1 MEDLRN
7 LLLPSNEPCGLEDTL
22 QRSPP
27 VIDRLLEGMDAFL
40 AFAALEKGLSENT
53 VQAYQSDIEQFSS
66 FAFKQHAR
74 SDWDQIEGSDVSDW
88 IYTLSEG
95 EYSNASLCR
104 KLSALRVLAT
114 FLLREGRIKRPFME
128 LVTGPKL
135 RRKTPDALTIREV
148 EDLLETPDLTK
159 PQGLRDRAILELL
172 YSSGLRVSE
181 LCGALLQQI
190 DIANGAIKVYGKGSK
205 ERMVPMGFQAV
216 LALSGYLEQG
226 RPSLVKPNTGSAC
239 FISNRGTPISRKTVW
254 VLVKRYAKAAGIE
267 KSVKPHGLRHS
278 FATHLLTG
286 GADLR
291 VIQELLGHADIST
304 TQIYTSVEA
313 YRVKSAHDE
322 YHPRSKGDVSL

>member
-1 MEDLRN
+1 M
-7 LLLPSNEPCGLEDTL
+7 S
-22 QRSPP
+22 
-27 VIDRLLEGMDAFL
+27 DRLLEGLDAFL

-53 VQAYQSDIEQFSS
+53 VQAYQSDIEQFAC
-66 FAFKQHAR
+66 FASKRYGR
-74 SDWDQIEGSDVSDW
+74 SDWDSIDGSDVSDW
-88 IYTLSEG
+88 IYSLSEDNF
-95 EYSNASLCR
+95 SNASLCR
-104 KLSALRVLAT
+104 KLSALRVFST
-114 FLLREGRIKRPFME
+114 FLLREERIKRSFME

-135 RRKTPDALTIREV
+135 RRKMPSSLTIHEV
-148 EDLLETPDLTK
+148 EALLNAPKLTK

-190 DIANGAIKVYGKGSK
+190 DIANGAIKEYGKGSK
-205 ERMVPMGFQAV
+205 ERVVPMGFQAV

-226 RPSLVKPNTGSAC
+226 RPGLVKPKTGSAC

-254 VLVKRYAKAAGIE
+254 VMVRRYAKEVGIE
-267 KSVKPHGLRHS
+267 KPVKPHGLRHS

-313 YRVKSAHDE
+313 HRVKTAHEE
-322 YHPRSKGDVSL
+322 YHPRSQGDVSL

>member
-1 MEDLRN
+1 M
-7 LLLPSNEPCGLEDTL
+7 
-22 QRSPP
+22 
-27 VIDRLLEGMDAFL
+27 IDRLLEGMDAFL

-53 VQAYQSDIEQFSS
+53 VQAYQSDIQQFSS

-74 SDWDQIEGSDVSDW
+74 SDWDQVEGSDVSDW

-114 FLLREGRIKRPFME
+114 FLLREERIKRPFME

-135 RRKTPDALTIREV
+135 RRKTPDSLTIREV

-205 ERMVPMGFQAV
+205 ERVVPMGFQAV

-226 RPSLVKPNTGSAC
+226 RPSLVKPKTGSAC

-304 TQIYTSVEA
+304 TQIYASVEA
-313 YRVKSAHDE
+313 HRVKSAHDE
-322 YHPRSKGDVSL
+322 YHPRSRGA

>member
-1 MEDLRN
+1 M
-7 LLLPSNEPCGLEDTL
+7 
-22 QRSPP
+22 
-27 VIDRLLEGMDAFL
+27 IDRLLEGMDAFL

-66 FAFKQHAR
+66 FAFKRHGR

-114 FLLREGRIKRPFME
+114 FLLREERIKRPFME

-148 EDLLETPDLTK
+148 ELLLETPDLTK

-205 ERMVPMGFQAV
+205 ERVVPMGFQAV

-226 RPSLVKPNTGSAC
+226 RPSLVKPKTGSAC

-313 YRVKSAHDE
+313 HRVKSAHDE
-322 YHPRSKGDVSL
+322 YHPRSRGDVTG

>member
-1 MEDLRN
+1 M
-7 LLLPSNEPCGLEDTL
+7 S
-22 QRSPP
+22 
-27 VIDRLLEGMDAFL
+27 DRLLEGLDAFL
-40 AFAALEKGLSENT
+40 AFAALEKGMSENT
-53 VQAYQSDIEQFSS
+53 VQAYQSDIEQFAV
-66 FAFKQHAR
+66 FAFKKCGR
-74 SDWDQIEGSDVSDW
+74 SDWTEIEGSDVSDW
-88 IYTLSEG
+88 IYALSEKDL
-95 EYSNASLCR
+95 SNATLCR
-104 KLSALRVLAT
+104 KLSALRVHT
-114 FLLREGRIKRPFME
+114 KFLLSEERIERSFME

-135 RRKTPDALTIREV
+135 RRKMPSSLTIQEV
-148 EDLLETPDLTK
+148 ETLLEAPNLTT

-205 ERMVPMGFQAV
+205 ERVVPMGLQAV

-226 RPSLVKPNTGSAC
+226 RPGLVKPKTGSAC

-254 VLVKRYAKAAGIE
+254 ALVKRYAEAVGIE
-267 KSVKPHGLRHS
+267 KPVKPHGLRHS

-313 YRVKSAHDE
+313 HRVKTAHDE
-322 YHPRSKGDVSL
+322 YHPRSQGDVSL

>member
-1 MEDLRN
+1 M
-7 LLLPSNEPCGLEDTL
+7 S
-22 QRSPP
+22 
-27 VIDRLLEGMDAFL
+27 DRLLEGLDAFL
-40 AFAALEKGLSENT
+40 AFAALEKGLSDNT
-53 VQAYQSDIEQFSS
+53 VEAYQSDIAQFAT
-66 FAFKQHAR
+66 FASKQWAR
-74 SDWDQIEGSDVSDW
+74 GDWDQVEGSDVSDW
-88 IYTLSEG
+88 IYTLSESD
-95 EYSNASLCR
+95 YSNASLCR
-104 KLSALRVLAT
+104 KLSALRVLTT
-114 FLLREGRIKRPFME
+114 FLLSEERIKRSFME
-128 LVTGPKL
+128 LVAGPKL
-135 RRKTPDALTIREV
+135 RRKAPDSLTIQEV
-148 EDLLETPDLTK
+148 EALLDAPDLAK

-205 ERMVPMGFQAV
+205 ERVVPMGFQAV

-226 RPSLVKPNTGSAC
+226 RSSLVKAKTGSAC

-254 VLVKRYAKAAGIE
+254 VLVKRYANAAGIA
-267 KSVKPHGLRHS
+267 KPVKPHGLRHS

-313 YRVKSAHDE
+313 HRVKTAHDE
-322 YHPRSKGDVSL
+322 YHPRSQGDVSL